1 MNIGNLIQV
10 SAEHMVPSLLGIY
23 LFYFIFKGL
32 LINVENKYLI
42 SGIYSAVGALSGV
55 WYFFHQ
61 HAANE
66 GEEYIYILAYSP
78 LLIVMFIY
86 WYILVISYITLKK
99 NKFKILIM
107 LIIVLSIVSIGSV
120 LRSQEYSN
128 KNESENKIIPVK
140 ALSTHEDALGMTE
153 KNMDIAFI
161 NKFESIFKDKFITT
175 LKQAYIDE
183 GYDPSYATTNI
194 TSRSFYVSI
203 EGKKLAVIH
212 YNIDNNVRSAVILG
226 FKNNEMLRVFCT
238 RAGNAD
244 ILIANGECKKE
255 IEKTFGVSFS
265 NS

>member
-1 MNIGNLIQV
+1 MANKLYLKIIKVIAYVCAAVGI
-10 SAEHMVPSLLGIY
+10 SLL
-23 LFYFIFKGL
+23 
-32 LINVENKYLI
+32 
-42 SGIYSAVGALSGV
+42 
-55 WYFFHQ
+55 
-61 HAANE
+61 
-66 GEEYIYILAYSP
+66 
-78 LLIVMFIY
+78 
-86 WYILVISYITLKK
+86 
-99 NKFKILIM
+99 
-107 LIIVLSIVSIGSV
+107 IISIGSV
-120 LRSQEYSN
+120 LQAQGYSN

-140 ALSTHEDALGMTE
+140 AFSIHEDALGMTE

-226 FKNNEMLRVFCT
+226 FKNKEMLRVFCT
-238 RAGNAD
+238 RAGNTD